1 MTAER
6 PWIVFALLLVC
17 TSPALA
23 QDGRLSL
30 SLSGGGVLS
39 KQSEGTGVVLKP
51 TNSLG
56 IVASLRFRIA
66 KKSSLEFS
74 YGRVKNS
81 QKFTTPS
88 LDFRAFTTVAEFS
101 GAYVYRPLQRG
112 KFEPFV
118 FGGAGLMVFNPDDTT
133 VGGVETNFGAVRQYR
148 PGFLYGGG
156 TDYKLFWRLAARVQY
171 RGLVYSAPDFK
182 VQTLFTG
189 SKGHMAEGLV
199 GLVFNF

>member
-1 MTAER
+1 MTLKR
-6 PWIVFALLLVC
+6 SWIVVALLLVWI
-17 TSPALA
+17 SPALA
-23 QDGRLSL
+23 QDGRISF
-30 SLSGGGVLS
+30 SLSGGGVLN
-39 KQSEGTGVVLKP
+39 KQAEGSNAVLKP

-56 IVASLRFRIA
+56 IITSLRFRIA

-81 QKFTTPS
+81 HKYTTPS
-88 LDFRAFTTVAEFS
+88 LDFRVFTTVAEFS

-118 FGGAGLMVFNPDDTT
+118 FGGAGLMVFNPDDST

-156 TDYKLFWRLAARVQY
+156 TDYNLFWRFALRLQY
-171 RGLVYSAPDFK
+171 RGLVYSAPDFR

-199 GLVFNF
+199 GLVFKF